1 MKNFTEE
8 KIIPIHPD
16 AEQFVD
22 ALAEFMEAKE
32 YLMIAKRNV
41 PSYTGQWDD
50 KHFYKDE
57 QERYNVA
64 ANELH
69 RVIKCISAVTSGNWG

>member
-16 AEQFVD
+16 AEHFVD
-22 ALAEFMEAKE
+22 ALAEFLEA
-32 YLMIAKRNV
+32 AKQLELTIKGI
-41 PSYTGQWDD
+41 PSYTGQWND

-69 RVIKCISAVTSGNWG
+69 RVIRCISAVTNGNWG